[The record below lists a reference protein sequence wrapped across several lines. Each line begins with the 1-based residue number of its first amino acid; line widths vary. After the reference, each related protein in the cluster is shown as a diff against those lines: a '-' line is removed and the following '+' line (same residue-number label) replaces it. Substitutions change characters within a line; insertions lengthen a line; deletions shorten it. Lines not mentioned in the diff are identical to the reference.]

1 VSRFRPSPSVCRR
14 PRVKDS
20 GQADKRDPG
29 PNTGEESA
37 AFFYCGRPVSSEQFF
52 ENRNRIVQPGPAGL
66 LIAEKIGDVVIIHDA
81 TGEILGFARD
91 LGQARQAIADY
102 HAGVSCQ
109 AASSAQAEQERQQ
122 RLAEGIDRARS
133 LWPGN

>member
-1 VSRFRPSPSVCRR
+1 M
-14 PRVKDS
+14 
-20 GQADKRDPG
+20 Q
-29 PNTGEESA
+29 
-37 AFFYCGRPVSSEQFF
+37 
-52 ENRNRIVQPGPAGL
+52 L
-66 LIAEKIGDVVIIHDA
+66 
-81 TGEILGFARD
+81 GEILGFARD

-122 RLAEGIDRARS
+122 RLAEGIDRARRS